1 MVQTNTI
8 VLPGSDASVIRIKG
22 LNKAIAMSVDC
33 NGRYCYLDPFTGG
46 MQAVVEA
53 CRNVAVSGAKP
64 LAISDCLNFGNPE
77 KAM

>member
-1 MVQTNTI
+1 
-8 VLPGSDASVIRIKG
+8 
-22 LNKAIAMSVDC
+22 
-33 NGRYCYLDPFTGG
+33 